1 MNQAIDALT
10 EAIEVLKTATAGHE
24 DGVLLSMRG
33 KVAERAGSRVAQ
45 SAALSRAVEM
55 GKKFLTK
62 GDALFLQRL
71 LTGEVPTWD
80 WKKLNR
86 KATFKMS
93 YKARSFKIQDVLA
106 QLLETFSSNLKEA
119 EDKEKAAQAT
129 YDKLMDSKGKQKKA
143 AQDALDKMDKE
154 NGAKGMSR

>member
-1 MNQAIDALT
+1 MRSQ
-10 EAIEVLKTATAGHE
+10 ERV
-24 DGVLLSMRG
+24 GV
-33 KVAERAGSRVAQ
+33 
-45 SAALSRAVEM
+45 SAAQGASLSRAVDM

-86 KATFKMS
+86 KADFKMS

-106 QLLETFSSNLKEA
+106 KLLETFTSNLADARGKEG
-119 EDKEKAAQAT
+119 KAIAT
-129 YDKLMDSKGKQKKA
+129 YDKLMDSKGAQKSA
-143 AQDALDKMDKE
+143 AQEALVKMEEE
-154 NGAKGMSR
+154 NGAKGMSRGDASDEVDMLTQQVKNDK